1 MKDFFERRRKHINL
15 SIGLNIFAALINA
28 GAWYNSVINLDGW
41 IGWFNLPL
49 VGVGIYTAHQSWRRL
64 EVLEQDKRA
73 YVEDIL
79 RGKYG

>member
-1 MKDFFERRRKHINL
+1 MKDFFERQHKHISI

-28 GAWYNSVINLDGW
+28 GAWYNSVFILDGW

-49 VGVGIYTAHQSWRRL
+49 VGVGIYTAHSSWRRL
-64 EVLEQDKRA
+64 EVLEQDKRE

>member
-1 MKDFFERRRKHINL
+1 MKDFFEQRRKHTIL
-15 SIGLNIFAALINA
+15 SIQLNIFAALINA
-28 GAWYNSVINLDGW
+28 AAWYNSVINLDGW

-49 VGVGIYTAHQSWRRL
+49 VGVGIYTAHQSWLRL
-64 EVLEQDKRA
+64 AVIEKDKRE